1 MLRARARGRVEI
13 GSAGKYD
20 ERIVYMM
27 RVAPPA
33 AIAQKLLAAWPDG
46 DAAACRLSGSVAW
59 ARSRRLRDTILEW
72 GRQLPSQLRGEA
84 SHAQWD
90 ETVLWAYLAVRA
102 CSLDL
107 GGRRVVCPLLDL
119 CSHGAIGPTAC
130 AVEVDDADGAL
141 TAVQLCANFTLSEG
155 DDVSLRRD
163 PDADFLD
170 VFERHGVLDSTAVTH
185 TAEVLA
191 SRASIFGNHAHLES
205 ACAWRV
211 RLVDALAADGCDQA
225 LGDGGMGDAWWV
237 PDHFVE
243 GSPLV
248 AAVRAVFVTES
259 ELQEALP
266 SAESATDDDLDAA
279 LEVVRRP
286 IARERAVRTRVVG
299 LLTAHLDRLG
309 STARDDGEE
318 LAGRAAGLASREVM
332 ALRLAHFEK
341 ALLEGAV
348 GSLKSAG
355 SEEEEEEEGD
365 VALVDA
371 AVECVAELEEG
382 ECERAPCDVTDAKVE
397 GVGGRVVV
405 AK

>member
-1 MLRARARGRVEI
+1 M
-13 GSAGKYD
+13 
-20 ERIVYMM
+20 
-27 RVAPPA
+27 
-33 AIAQKLLAAWPDG
+33 
-46 DAAACRLSGSVAW
+46 
-59 ARSRRLRDTILEW
+59 
-72 GRQLPSQLRGEA
+72 
-84 SHAQWD
+84 
-90 ETVLWAYLAVRA
+90 
-102 CSLDL
+102 
-107 GGRRVVCPLLDL
+107 
-119 CSHGAIGPTAC
+119 
-130 AVEVDDADGAL
+130 
-141 TAVQLCANFTLSEG
+141 
-155 DDVSLRRD
+155 
-163 PDADFLD
+163 
-170 VFERHGVLDSTAVTH
+170 
-185 TAEVLA
+185 
-191 SRASIFGNHAHLES
+191 
-205 ACAWRV
+205 
-211 RLVDALAADGCDQA
+211 
-225 LGDGGMGDAWWV
+225 
-237 PDHFVE
+237 
-243 GSPLV
+243 V

-286 IARERAVRTRVVG
+286 IARERAVRARVVG

-365 VALVDA
+365 VALVDV